1 MTTSTATVVLEIVT
15 ADGIAA
21 WDSPGAAGFDKL
33 QATPPHVFDDRQPG
47 RIPVHIRHGGP
58 VVGHVDYLE
67 EGLGYGGGGLYA
79 VGVVDLP
86 ADLVDGCYCSP
97 EIRADTI
104 SLRMGA
110 GNQSGYIGSAFATSA
125 SLEACALV
133 DATAG
138 IAAAKVRAFPGDY
151 RRQDGSFNWSG
162 GAPTILQRA
171 KKAAGW
177 ELRYRR
183 PPSIVIRRAQE
194 HTIHEHTIRYG
205 VELRYGPP
213 GAVLSVH

>member
-1 MTTSTATVVLEIVT
+1 MTTSTLVLEVVT

-21 WDSPGAAGFDKL
+21 WDSPGAAGYDKL

-58 VVGHVDYLE
+58 VIGFIDYLE
-67 EGLGYGGGGLYA
+67 EGLGYGTGLHA
-79 VGVVDLP
+79 VAVIEGVP
-86 ADLVDGCYCSP
+86 ADMVAGCYCSA
-97 EIRADTI
+97 ELRADNI
-104 SLRMGA
+104 ALRSRA
-110 GNQSGYIGSAFATSA
+110 GNRSGYIGSAFATSA

-138 IAAAKVRAFPGDY
+138 IGAAKVRAYPGDY

-162 GAPTILQRA
+162 APTIVKRA
-171 KKAAGW
+171 KEAATW

-183 PPSIVIRRAQE
+183 PPSIVIRRAPE
-194 HTIHEHTIRYG
+194 PTISNG
-205 VELRYGPP
+205 LELRYGPP